1 MKTTALARPS
11 PEGSR
16 LRAGVP
22 FAGRLTFPV
31 GRPEPSGCCGV
42 PAANPQAGDLL
53 HKRSALC
60 PRWSPARTR
69 TRACTRTAAALGSRA
84 EPARSA
90 RGPGP
95 GLLAAAQPPSPVG
108 SRQEGG
114 QAPVS
119 HLNNFPPASASGPRA
134 PPAPAHPP
142 RWGEKGGGQ
151 PADSLRRKTKQN
163 KKNGRGDQGE

>member
-1 MKTTALARPS
+1 M
-11 PEGSR
+11 
-16 LRAGVP
+16 
-22 FAGRLTFPV
+22 

-142 RWGEKGGGQ
+142 RWGEKGRGG
-151 PADSLRRKTKQN
+151 SLQIPYGEKQN
-163 KKNGRGDQGE
+163 KTRKTGGEIRVNEQGHTSGSAVATRLGEGGVRDPGKES